1 MAPSWPGTCLV
12 HMFCAVGDYI
22 SLSSY
27 TGMNVAITSFAERW
41 SSSVVSLPACSGSR
55 DGMLRVW
62 QLEAG
67 SLVFSGHEH
76 GAAINDCCFT
86 PDAATLLTA
95 SDDGTVG
102 IWDVDKGRVGI
113 SWKEGQGMCPLHD
126 SQRILKIPHITP
138 SALYSIFL
146 PAVSLP
152 PHTHHHMP
160 QTQVC
165 PECIVQFSRNPG
177 TDVSQPHRSAA
188 EPALWQRPA
197 GLPQNLG
204 CQHLAVSLSDSV
216 RRMHAPVCCFLSRWH
231 YGCD

>member
-1 MAPSWPGTCLV
+1 MWRLQVLPKDGPPPLSHFPPVADPAMGCFAFGNWKPALSYFPDTSMVRLSTTVALPPTLRHCSRPPMMGLLGFGTSTR
-12 HMFCAVGDYI
+12 D
-22 SLSSY
+22 
-27 TGMNVAITSFAERW
+27 
-41 SSSVVSLPACSGSR
+41 VS
-55 DGMLRVW
+55 
-62 QLEAG
+62 
-67 SLVFSGHEH
+67 
-76 GAAINDCCFT
+76 
-86 PDAATLLTA
+86 
-95 SDDGTVG
+95 
-102 IWDVDKGRVGI
+102 GI